1 MKDPF
6 SILTIFAT
14 MKTKLPTQSLLKV
27 SCCFSLAI
35 SVFLFSSAFMEGE
48 TIEGAICRSVM
59 FFFLMMFIS
68 IGNTCLLVIL
78 KETNRIGVRDCTVG
92 FYISSF
98 IMSTLVMW
106 IMYAF
111 QSYLI
116 QQGIS
121 ARTLGIKVKGDI
133 IYLYTAVQGLFVNSV
148 LLLLQNFIIVQDAN
162 NKAQLENSRLN
173 AASSEAAYQLLQ
185 QQIHPHFL
193 FNALNILKS
202 LIKKSPVSAEDYLLR
217 LSDFLR
223 VSVSENKRG
232 LATLKDEVKLGIDYL
247 EMQKVRFGEALQFS
261 FDTEKSEGFLPVFS
275 LQPLL
280 ENAIKHNE
288 LTDADPLII
297 EIKQIGNWISVIN
310 NIKLRSVAEY
320 STGSGLANLAER
332 YKLLSGDEIE
342 IRDNGQAFSVSLKI
356 LENEDRNYRR

>member
-1 MKDPF
+1 M
-6 SILTIFAT
+6 
-14 MKTKLPTQSLLKV
+14 
-27 SCCFSLAI
+27 AI
-35 SVFLFSSAFMEGE
+35 SLFLFSSASMEGE
-48 TIEGAICRSVM
+48 TIEGALCRSVV

-68 IGNTCLLVIL
+68 MGNTGLLVIL
-78 KETNRIGVRDCTVG
+78 KETNRNGGRNCTVS

-98 IMSTLVMW
+98 VMSTLVMW
-106 IMYAF
+106 IMFGF
-111 QSYLI
+111 QTYLI
-116 QQGIS
+116 RQGIS

-133 IYLYTAVQGLFVNSV
+133 IFLYTAVQGVFVNSV

-173 AASSEAAYQLLQ
+173 AASSEAAHRLLQ
-185 QQIHPHFL
+185 QQIQPHFL

-202 LIKKSPVSAEDYLLR
+202 LIKKSPERAEDYLLR

-223 VSVSENKRG
+223 VSVSGNKG
-232 LATLKDEVKLGIDYL
+232 GMASLGQEVKLGIDYL
-247 EMQKVRFGEALQFS
+247 EMQKVRFGEALRFS
-261 FDTEKSEGFLPVFS
+261 FDITKSDGVLPVFS

-288 LTDADPLII
+288 LTDADPLTI
-297 EIKQIGNWISVIN
+297 EIKQNGDWISVIN
-310 NIKLRSVAEY
+310 NIKLRSVAEH

-342 IRDNGQAFSVSLKI
+342 IQDDGETFSVILKI

>member
-1 MKDPF
+1 
-6 SILTIFAT
+6 
-14 MKTKLPTQSLLKV
+14 MKTKLPIKNLLKV
-27 SCCFSLAI
+27 SCSFSLAI
-35 SVFLFSSAFMEGE
+35 SLFLFSSSSMEGE
-48 TIEGAICRSVM
+48 TMEGASCRSIM

-68 IGNTCLLVIL
+68 IGNTGLLVIL
-78 KETNRIGVRDCTVG
+78 KEKNRVGGRNCTAW
-92 FYISSF
+92 FYVSSF
-98 IMSTLVMW
+98 VMSTLIMW

-111 QSYLI
+111 QMYLI

-185 QQIHPHFL
+185 QQIQPHFL

-202 LIKKSPVSAEDYLLR
+202 LIKKSPARAEDYLQR

-223 VSVSENKRG
+223 VSVSGNKRG
-232 LATLKDEVKLGIDYL
+232 LATLHDEVKLGIDYL
-247 EMQKVRFGEALQFS
+247 EMQKVRFGEALRFS
-261 FDTEKSEGFLPVFS
+261 FDTTKSEGLLPVFS

-288 LTDADPLII
+288 LTDADPLTI
-297 EIKQIGNWISVIN
+297 EIKQTGNWISVAN
-310 NIKLRSVAEY
+310 NIKLRSVTEH

-332 YKLLSGDEIE
+332 YKLLSGDDIE
-342 IRDNGQAFSVSLKI
+342 IKDDGKVFSVSLKI
-356 LENEDRNYRR
+356 LDNEDRNYRR